1 MRAIKVPIREAIKQG
16 YIKPINNPLN
26 DVKMPKSRKRT
37 TDCIDIA
44 TINKLRS
51 YRGNESWEE
60 AVAIWVFS
68 YLAGGANMADIVEL
82 RYDDYYYQTEGK
94 DLKFTRKKTE
104 DSTQDQV
111 EVLIPISGEIKAIID
126 KYGSKPM
133 PRAMPRAKANQH
145 RSTTS

>member
-37 TDCIDIA
+37 TNCIDIA

-51 YRGNESWEE
+51 YRGNENWEE

-68 YLAGGANMADIVEL
+68 YLAGGANIADIVEL
-82 RYDDYYYQTEGK
+82 RYDDYYYQTEA
-94 DLKFTRKKTE
+94 
-104 DSTQDQV
+104 Q
-111 EVLIPISGEIKAIID
+111 
-126 KYGSKPM
+126 YY
-133 PRAMPRAKANQH
+133 RANRL
-145 RSTTS
+145 